1 MSGVDP
7 KGRRPS
13 RGSQLL
19 QDGLFVVMLLLLAGL
34 SGWLAERHALRFD
47 WTAGGQHS
55 LAETSREVLATLD
68 GPLEA
73 TLFALPGSVAGERGQ
88 ALLERYRAAYP
99 ALLVEQV
106 NPDLAPARVRELG
119 ISAAGELVL
128 AYGDRHEVVRELSEQ
143 AVTGAL
149 LALAREAPRSVRFL
163 AGHGE
168 RRVLGEAN
176 HDLGTFGQELQR
188 SGLDLAPYSPALEG
202 RLPDSTALLVVAGPR
217 GAFLPGELEQ
227 LEAYVEGGGN
237 LLWLDDPDLGRD
249 LAGLAP
255 RLGLRALEGVAV
267 DAGGEAYG
275 IGNPSFVVV
284 GSYPDHPVT
293 GELAEVT
300 LFPQV
305 RAYEIEPEHGWRV
318 VPLLQSLPRS
328 WVERGPLDGTIRQD
342 PGELRGPLTLG
353 VALTRE
359 RPEGAEQRVVVVGDG
374 DFLANAYLG
383 NGGNLALGLR
393 LVNWLVADDALVSI
407 PPRAAPDRNL
417 ALTQTE
423 TATIAFGFLVA
434 APLLLLALGFGTWWR
449 RRRR

>member
-1 MSGVDP
+1 MVIGAKWCENSAS
-7 KGRRPS
+7 RRS
-13 RGSQLL
+13 
-19 QDGLFVVMLLLLAGL
+19 
-34 SGWLAERHALRFD
+34 
-47 WTAGGQHS
+47 
-55 LAETSREVLATLD
+55 
-68 GPLEA
+68 
-73 TLFALPGSVAGERGQ
+73 
-88 ALLERYRAAYP
+88 
-99 ALLVEQV
+99 
-106 NPDLAPARVRELG
+106 PARC
-119 ISAAGELVL
+119 S
-128 AYGDRHEVVRELSEQ
+128 
-143 AVTGAL
+143 
-149 LALAREAPRSVRFL
+149 
-163 AGHGE
+163 
-168 RRVLGEAN
+168 GEAN
-176 HDLGTFGQELQR
+176 HDLGSFGQELQR
-188 SGLDLAPYSPALEG
+188 SGLDLAPYSPALDG

-255 RLGLRALEGVAV
+255 RLGLRALEGVVV

-300 LFPQV
+300 LFPQA

-328 WVERGPLDGTIRQD
+328 WIERGPLDGTIRQD

-393 LVNWLVADDALVSI
+393 LVNWLVADDALVNI

-423 TATIAFGFLVA
+423 TAAIAFGFLVA